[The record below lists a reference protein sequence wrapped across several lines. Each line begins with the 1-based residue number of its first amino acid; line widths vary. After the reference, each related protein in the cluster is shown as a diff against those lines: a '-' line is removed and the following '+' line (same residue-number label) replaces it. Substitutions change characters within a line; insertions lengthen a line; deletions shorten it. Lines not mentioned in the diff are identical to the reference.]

1 MLLAAGLAL
10 LALESA
16 TPVTVPAQKVDPAET
31 QLICKQTAKTNTR
44 FGKKTCRTKAEWAAI
59 AEQNRRV
66 MEEEMSR
73 PGGYSTSEH

>member
-1 MLLAAGLAL
+1 MLMAAGLL
-10 LALESA
+10 LVAVESA
-16 TPVTVPAQKVDPAET
+16 TPTIALEQRAKTEDS

-66 MEEEMSR
+66 MEEEMSK

>member
-1 MLLAAGLAL
+1 MLIAAGLL
-10 LALESA
+10 LLVAESA
-16 TPVTVPAQKVDPAET
+16 TPTTAVEQVAKVEDT

-66 MEEEMSR
+66 MEEEMSK

>member
-1 MLLAAGLAL
+1 MLMAAGLL
-10 LALESA
+10 LVAVESA
-16 TPVTVPAQKVDPAET
+16 TPSMAVEPPAKTEDT

-44 FGKKTCRTKAEWAAI
+44 FGKKTCRTKAEWVAI
-59 AEQNRRV
+59 AEQNRRA

>member
-16 TPVTVPAQKVDPAET
+16 SQATVPIQKLESADT

-66 MEEEMSR
+66 MEEEMNK